1 MVLFNHTLS
10 QSKAALCRQSVL
22 YNWTFIIIAPQKHA
36 ATFYFTY
43 YHITDRVLTAGK
55 NQTKF
60 TAIFLLTLSEGYSKD
75 HPKSSDGQNIIHTGC
90 CND

>member
-1 MVLFNHTLS
+1 M
-10 QSKAALCRQSVL
+10 
-22 YNWTFIIIAPQKHA
+22 
-36 ATFYFTY
+36 
-43 YHITDRVLTAGK
+43 DRVLTAGK